1 MTNKH
6 ELKFIIL
13 KVSTMG
19 QTSVINPPLKR
30 IPLPSWPVFV
40 TLLGEHGFLSM
51 QQCNKM
57 DGPVFR

>member
-6 ELKFIIL
+6 KLQSIIL

-19 QTSVINPPLKR
+19 QTSIINQPLKR
-30 IPLPSWPVFV
+30 IPLPSSPVFV
-40 TLLGEHGFLSM
+40 ILLGGLGFLSM

-57 DGPVFR
+57 NGPVFR